1 MMTAVKLESR
11 YNVREEED
19 GTWTVYDTRPNHG
32 GDSRIMYG
40 IAEKRARQYVERLNA
55 TRGSASESNDEHHE

>member
-1 MMTAVKLESR
+1 MMTAVKPENR
-11 YNVREEED
+11 YDVREETD

-32 GDSRIMYG
+32 GDPRIMYG
-40 IAEKRARQYVERLNA
+40 ITEQRARQYVARLHA